1 MAKNN
6 WTTLYQQIM
15 GGSDFASQKKGEM
28 QHFEFPSIYEDTEY
42 QTTTIEH
49 LKAVFS

>member
-6 WTTLYQQIM
+6 WTTLYP
-15 GGSDFASQKKGEM
+15 QKMGEM